1 MTITVYTYGNVG
13 KVARPSFKISS
24 KTRPHSSANFGV
36 VDRGDDACETTMDD
50 DVVIGGGR
58 RALTSWMS
66 GENADAYGDSSPSS
80 SFGSPASDA
89 SSWATPVFGVAIAV
103 SACAMAYFASP
114 SVSIRV
120 RAQVGLAWAL
130 SIAIVGVVPVDVSA
144 TMRLSGS
151 EGGGVPSGLPQ
162 AFDMAYW
169 GTYALTWLILPLHQA
184 YEDAADFNTKD
195 RIKRAVR
202 EKAMFVAIIVALL
215 GVGTASLMASEKLSL
230 GSIRAAGIVLAN
242 VWGISTGVL
251 LMGFGL
257 VDIPKTL
264 WNNASFSGR
273 LTRAYKHVAGASRS
287 LTNAHENLA
296 KQVTTVATTSSV
308 MPRRH
313 ELRWAMSI
321 IEKEAP
327 EFSSVHRVSVEE
339 ALQSADED
347 ILDYDYDELN
357 DLVALRKAVR
367 RSVRVYNRTK
377 AHYALAVEEAFH
389 AESLE
394 QSKSNSMRRLHRL
407 PNSPM
412 RTGSAGRCV
421 DNLEYTWCI
430 VILPLLLRIVA
441 IGLAFFSGAIIL
453 AESTIWVS
461 KVWEEVEAVSL
472 MSVMLENARSNTQL
486 YIAVAF
492 PLFYMCLCTFYAL
505 FKLGMFSFYQLVPRH
520 TDAFS
525 LLVNAGLVCRYSAP
539 IAFNFLMCLPVIRES
554 GKMTT
559 FSRKMTGNVPELAT
573 ELNVIVPTFLG
584 LFCAAIA
591 LGWFDVLARVFHA
604 GDGFKFESDRDVNE
618 NVDAG
623 KAIVDRERA
632 EIADGG
638 VVGSAHE
645 CFVADD
651 APYEQQLPA
660 VLEDSVSQEERRE
673 AQSNLLSGDPE
684 SASDRWET
692 QKTRLSR
699 AVQQSM
705 ERSPS
710 TRGRAPAQPS
720 SSRNS
725 PLNEAGRQKLSKLDS
740 MFSSISRRNA
750 SFSDD

>member
-1 MTITVYTYGNVG
+1 MHI
-13 KVARPSFKISS
+13 ASS
-24 KTRPHSSANFGV
+24 KFQSVKSRRHSSAVASRRRVRPSIAGSRATVMDVGV
-36 VDRGDDACETTMDD
+36 GIV
-50 DVVIGGGR
+50 GGR
-58 RALTSWMS
+58 RALKSWMS
-66 GENADAYGDSSPSS
+66 GGDGDS

-114 SVSIRV
+114 SVSFRV

-144 TMRLSGS
+144 TLSSS
-151 EGGGVPSGLPQ
+151 EGRGVPSGLPQ
-162 AFDMAYW
+162 AFDVAYW
-169 GTYALTWLILPLHQA
+169 RTYALTWLILPLHQA

-202 EKAMFVAIIVALL
+202 EKATFVAVILALL
-215 GVGTASLMASEKLSL
+215 GIGTASLMASEKLSL
-230 GSIRAAGIVLAN
+230 GSMRAAGIVLAN

-257 VDIPKTL
+257 VDIPKSL

-273 LTRAYKHVAGASRS
+273 LARAYKHVAGASRS

-327 EFSSVHRVSVEE
+327 EFSSVHRVSVQE
-339 ALQSADED
+339 ALQSTDED
-347 ILDYDYDELN
+347 ILDYDYDEIN

-367 RSVRVYNRTK
+367 KSVRVYNRTK

-394 QSKSNSMRRLHRL
+394 QSKSNSMRRLHRP

-441 IGLAFFSGAIIL
+441 IGLAFFSGAIVL

-472 MSVMLENARSNTQL
+472 MSIMLENASSNTQL

-591 LGWFDVLARVFHA
+591 LGWFDVLVRVFHA

-632 EIADGG
+632 EITDGG
-638 VVGSAHE
+638 VIGSAHE

-660 VLEDSVSQEERRE
+660 VSQEEWRE

-710 TRGRAPAQPS
+710 ARGRAPAQPS

-740 MFSSISRRNA
+740 MFSSLSRRNA